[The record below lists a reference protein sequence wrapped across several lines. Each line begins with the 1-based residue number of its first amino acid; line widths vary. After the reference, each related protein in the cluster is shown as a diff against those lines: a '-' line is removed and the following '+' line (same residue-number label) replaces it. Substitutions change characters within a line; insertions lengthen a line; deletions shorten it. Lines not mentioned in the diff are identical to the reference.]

1 MAGESLTNLSIK
13 DLGISDYGKTLEL
26 QKAMLRQRIS
36 AEIPNSV
43 LLTEHNPV
51 ITLGARESENKL
63 LADQKSITDS
73 GISIYPVRRGGGT
86 TAHNPGQLVIYP
98 IIDLRSLILGINE
111 YIRTLEQAGIE
122 LLETLGIESDRKK
135 GLPGIWTR
143 SGKIASIGVKVSQG
157 TTYHGM
163 AINICND
170 LSIFDLIVPCGINN
184 VKMVSAQSL
193 GSPATIE
200 VAKENITRIL
210 KNLLT

>member
-1 MAGESLTNLSIK
+1 MQKDGSSVLSIR
-13 DLGISDYGKTLEL
+13 DLGITDYGKALEL
-26 QKAMLRQRIS
+26 QKTMLSRRILG
-36 AEIPNSV
+36 EIPNTV
-43 LLTEHNPV
+43 MITEHNPV

-63 LADQKSITDS
+63 VAAPERIEEA

-98 IIDLRSLILGINE
+98 IIDLRSIKLGINE
-111 YIRTLEQAGIE
+111 YIRALEQTGIE
-122 LLETLGIESDRKK
+122 LLETMGIHAGRKK
-135 GLPGIWTR
+135 GFPGIWTN

-170 LSIFDLIVPCGINN
+170 LSIFEMIIPCGIDN

-193 GSPATIE
+193 GSDAAIE
-200 VAKENITRIL
+200 TAKNAISKIL
-210 KNLLT
+210 KRTFL